1 MLALPDPSQLPLWW
15 RCHLAGSSPPPTPIP
30 ALLRQAQNMESGR
43 SQVFSPTPVP
53 GVVREVLKA
62 QCSWLEEL
70 GLGDRC
76 SRAKGKTLHGL
87 QSTTTLY
94 QGHLQGDV
102 LELPL

>member
-1 MLALPDPSQLPLWW
+1 
-15 RCHLAGSSPPPTPIP
+15 
-30 ALLRQAQNMESGR
+30 MESGR

-87 QSTTTLY
+87 GSTTALY

-102 LELPL
+102 LKLPL